1 MPRAYA
7 LTGHDPES
15 VRTLAGVSPP
25 PRVPRADEAVV
36 PEDKLARY
44 ALDPK
49 HPRGRHK
56 ARVFSAALGI
66 ERADWRYLRDQL
78 IDSVAEAPVLGTRVT
93 PFGVLYET
101 LALVDGL
108 NGTTAPVAAIWI
120 VEEDHPPR
128 LVSTWV
134 DIP

>member
-1 MPRAYA
+1 
-7 LTGHDPES
+7 
-15 VRTLAGVSPP
+15 VSASF
-25 PRVPRADEAVV
+25 RVPRADEAVV

-44 ALDPK
+44 ALDPE

-66 ERADWRYLRDQL
+66 GRGDWRYLRDQL
-78 IDSVAEAPVLGTRVT
+78 IDSVTDAPVLGTRIT

>member
-1 MPRAYA
+1 MP
-7 LTGHDPES
+7 S
-15 VRTLAGVSPP
+15 
-25 PRVPRADEAVV
+25 RVPRADEAVV

-44 ALDPK
+44 ALDPD

-56 ARVFSAALGI
+56 ARVFSAALEI

-78 IDSVAEAPVLGTRVT
+78 IDSLADAPTLGTRVT

-101 LALVDGL
+101 LVLIDGL
-108 NGTTAPVAAIWI
+108 NGTTAPVAAISM
-120 VEEDHPPR
+120 VHNDHPPR

>member
-1 MPRAYA
+1 MSAP
-7 LTGHDPES
+7 S
-15 VRTLAGVSPP
+15 
-25 PRVPRADEAVV
+25 RVPRADEAVI
-36 PEDKLARY
+36 PEGKLARY
-44 ALDPK
+44 ALDPD
-49 HPRGRHK
+49 HPRGHHK

-66 ERADWRYLRDQL
+66 EQTDWRYLRDQL
-78 IDSVAEAPVLGTRVT
+78 IESLTEAPVLATRIT

-101 LALVDGL
+101 LVLVDGL

-120 VEEDHPPR
+120 VENDHPPR

>member
-1 MPRAYA
+1 MP
-7 LTGHDPES
+7 S
-15 VRTLAGVSPP
+15 
-25 PRVPRADEAVV
+25 RVPRADEAVV

-44 ALDPK
+44 ALDPD

-78 IDSVAEAPVLGTRVT
+78 IDSLADAPTLGTRVT

-101 LALVDGL
+101 LVLIDGL
-108 NGTTAPVAAIWI
+108 NGHYCAGRGNLDGPQ
-120 VEEDHPPR
+120 PPR